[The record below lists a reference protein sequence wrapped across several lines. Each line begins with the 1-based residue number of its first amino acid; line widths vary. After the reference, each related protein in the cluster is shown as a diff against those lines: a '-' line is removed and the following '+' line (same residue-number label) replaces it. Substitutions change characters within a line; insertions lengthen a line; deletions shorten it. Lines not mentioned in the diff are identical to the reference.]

1 MLLIGLGSIKAK
13 FSMIIHGHAIIQ
25 SLMAAVKFCM
35 TWHHREFSVSEA
47 QRHSVQ
53 PHTTWQCLLLF
64 HLLESFLKSHMKR
77 HLSPWNEASPLVK
90 MSPGDWFP
98 CYIISRLVRML
109 NRWCIW
115 NQGHTIH
122 WQAFAIIFF
131 KHFFSYP
138 QLIITFF
145 LDLWHFNSLN
155 LFKLFT
161 FIFHNF

>member
-13 FSMIIHGHAIIQ
+13 FSMTIHGHAIIQ
-25 SLMAAVKFCM
+25 SLMAAVKFSM
-35 TWHHREFSVSEA
+35 IWHHREFSVSEA

-98 CYIISRLVRML
+98 CYIISRPV
-109 NRWCIW
+109 
-115 NQGHTIH
+115 IH
-122 WQAFAIIFF
+122 AKSMMHLESRAHNPLASLCHHILQAFLLL
-131 KHFFSYP
+131 SSTY
-138 QLIITFF
+138 
-145 LDLWHFNSLN
+145 NN
-155 LFKLFT
+155 LFLRPVT
-161 FIFHNF
+161 FQQSQSF